1 MKISYLLQTIQPQLR
16 QLLSSENFNL
26 LQDIVVELKEYD
38 EDKWSHLT
46 VTDLFPDM
54 LRDAKVLM
62 AKCLKEELGVIA
74 NILHSYTGRAFFS
87 QSFLKA
93 TNANLIARA
102 FKGTNFVQQ
111 IQRRKTTQQSPNPI
125 TLVEASTKILLLKS
139 YPIIP
144 MQVAYAKIA
153 HWVSM
158 CRWINASQIQMVVK
172 VPRKIAGLPPTDFRL
187 FCYPEYAEDRQQLEP
202 CTLDYSHVITNVRMH
217 ICRHGY
223 DFCKTE
229 HYLQLCQERPDIL
242 SKSIVEDNVDPQ
254 NVFTTVRFFNPA
266 VQMFMIQKVYRE
278 MAYFIEV
285 MRNWFR
291 ACNDQGMKADEHVE
305 HWVNM
310 YNYLT
315 QE

>member
-1 MKISYLLQTIQPQLR
+1 MPVDIVAPFLEDGLIESDDDEDFLPDLQTIQPQLR

-26 LQDIVVELKEYD
+26 LQDIVVELKECD

-46 VTDLFPDM
+46 VTDLFPDI

-102 FKGTNFVQQ
+102 FEGKNFVQQ

-125 TLVEASTKILLLKS
+125 SLVEASTKILLLKS
-139 YPIIP
+139 YSIIP

-158 CRWINASQIQMVVK
+158 CHWINASRIQMVIK
-172 VPRKIAGLPPTDFRL
+172 F
-187 FCYPEYAEDRQQLEP
+187 
-202 CTLDYSHVITNVRMH
+202 
-217 ICRHGY
+217 
-223 DFCKTE
+223 
-229 HYLQLCQERPDIL
+229 
-242 SKSIVEDNVDPQ
+242 
-254 NVFTTVRFFNPA
+254 
-266 VQMFMIQKVYRE
+266 
-278 MAYFIEV
+278 
-285 MRNWFR
+285 
-291 ACNDQGMKADEHVE
+291 QGR
-305 HWVNM
+305 
-310 YNYLT
+310 
-315 QE
+315 